1 MLKRSNRLLAF
12 VLSIALVFT
21 TFGSDFASAV
31 AYAED
36 DAQQS
41 EGITTWD
48 DIVEEVP
55 GAQDDREG
63 SDDAASGESDAA
75 SEDAQSE
82 DTPANPDEGEGGAVD
97 VPETPAPEEPSEGGS
112 IESPSEASTESAAD
126 EASAESSEDAA
137 EASSEASS
145 EAASEASDQ
154 DETEAASE
162 ATSDDAASEAGSVEE
177 KPAIEVN
184 GVRAGGMV
192 VSVYAEAGV
201 FPKGTEVSI
210 TAISDSQAMATA
222 EETLGK
228 EVASAKGVDI
238 TFIYEGNEIQP
249 EDAKYVHVNLALD
262 EAIEKENLTVLH
274 NHGDGVEQLD
284 AAVEADSEGNA
295 QSVSFDVDHF
305 SIFIIVD
312 DDDDDNGDTHRYVIT
327 YKFYVPGASAGSWLP
342 FEGHEE
348 QYLKSGDTLYYPG
361 TPPINPD
368 NNEEFNGW
376 FTMDADGYFPDSNK
390 VEFGPVDEITENKE
404 VKVYANITTT
414 YYVTF
419 VGTENDVVKVK
430 RQEGTKGQ
438 PAPEIKV
445 NDVKYAVKAATQA
458 FLGWTTEKDND
469 ATLINNTVD
478 PSVTK
483 VVYAYVTD
491 AFWIHFDENDDT
503 YDEKGNKIESGGASF
518 TGPVAIDTKKTPG
531 EVLNPIPT
539 PSRPG
544 YEFDGWYNGTRDPDT
559 MAVTLEGPFEWDKK
573 LTDNVTVFAKWKEK
587 TSAVKYYVNVWKQN
601 AENDSYY
608 YDSSASF
615 EETAAPNSRITFGTN
630 IYRVGTSSRSYPS
643 VGTGFKIFD
652 KKAVD
657 GAGNPT
663 VIIGAKEDTVINL
676 YYNRNTYTLHFQEYY
691 SGFGG
696 GWKDVYTITER
707 YGRNISGHFPIKVGD
722 TVYNNEWRV
731 ETDSVTYSK
740 GNRISKIENMPPEDI
755 TFHKVTGG
763 SKHAI
768 FVYYREDL
776 DGSYDAEYNGYK
788 FDENNTVE
796 FDCDQSIR
804 STKDEEFMVIDGF
817 ERFAADPEYGPDGK
831 QDIVHNK
838 PIKLYYTRKKYPINF
853 MDGDS
858 PLGKLEDIPY
868 EQKLSEYADE
878 INAISVADKSGQ
890 KFVGWYLDKTCT
902 EPFVLAGA
910 IMPLNGLTVY
920 AKFADIEFNVLLNL
934 DGGTFDGETDFWVK
948 YGDKVD
954 ANELTQKAHKDE
966 WELVGWFYEEGPKAG
981 QAYDFDRVIESCTPL
996 KYDPDYGTYSG
1007 TVKLIAGWRFPGLV
1021 YIKYDA
1027 GANGSDAPDNDHYGY
1042 AYDSSV
1048 VVDKPSKPN
1057 SGFNFIGWVID
1068 TGSLEYDKYGDVIA
1082 AEDDVLYPN
1091 GSFTI
1096 NRSYVTKDGE
1106 KEYITLVAVYEKI
1119 GAENSSTETTT
1130 ITYDAN
1136 DGTGTTLLV
1145 DKIGG
1150 KDLRVNQSVEVFTLE
1165 GAFGSGYKKQGYK
1178 FLGWDLDKNASAA
1191 GIKPGQAYT
1200 IAADNEDKSHTNTK
1214 ANILYAIWEKDES
1227 QTQPTWYK
1235 VQHDVAGEIK
1245 DSKTYE
1251 GTAWINDDPAMIEVE
1266 EGSLKENT
1274 YQGYKFAGYEPTTV
1288 KEGDKVKSG
1297 TIITLKYVKDETKTQ
1312 ATWYKVQHDVAGE
1325 IKDSKTYEG
1334 TAWIND
1340 DPAMI
1345 EIEEGSLK
1353 ENTYQGY
1360 KCVGYE
1366 PEAAKEGEKVKSGT
1380 IITLKY
1386 VKDETKTQGTWY
1398 KVQHDVAGEI
1408 KDSKTYEGTAFIND
1422 DPAMIE
1428 VEPGSLKE
1436 NEYKGYKYI
1445 GMEPATAKEGAE
1457 LESGTVI
1464 TLKYVKDETQTK
1476 DLVYTVNHVIG
1487 GEIKDT
1493 ADVTAKVW
1501 VGDPDKVKVSADSIK
1516 PNTYEGY
1523 EVTKVVNADGG
1534 AEIKAEDE
1542 VDDKTVIN
1550 IIYEPITVKLR
1561 YEYRSG
1567 EGVTLPSDLPALP
1580 EAFDAK
1586 YGDEIDLIDVPTYKG
1601 YSFTEWTMEKVG
1613 SDTGELSFIA
1623 EIFGSLYSFLEGTK
1637 MTVPAYDAV
1646 IYTTVTK
1653 NATPA
1658 PPAPTPD
1665 DPTPAPPGPTPDPA
1679 PSDPAPSE
1687 PTPVAPVEISPVA
1700 GREAVLGARREV
1712 LNSKAL
1718 LGARRGRTDD
1728 DTNTSARTFA
1738 TIVAAAA
1745 AISLFFVGKKKEEE
1759 EEG

>member
-55 GAQDDREG
+55 GAQYDREG
-63 SDDAASGESDAA
+63 SDEDASGGSDAA

-97 VPETPAPEEPSEGGS
+97 VPETPAPEEPGEGGS
-112 IESPSEASTESAAD
+112 IESPSEASTESAAC
-126 EASAESSEDAA
+126 EAS
-137 EASSEASS
+137 
-145 EAASEASDQ
+145 
-154 DETEAASE
+154 
-162 ATSDDAASEAGSVEE
+162 SDDAASEAGSVEE

-390 VEFGPVDEITENKE
+390 VEFGPVDEITGNKE

-630 IYRVGTSSRSYPS
+630 IYRVGTSSKSYPS

-676 YYNRNTYTLHFQEYY
+676 YYNRNTYTLHFQEYS

-731 ETDSVTYSK
+731 ETDSVTYSR

-776 DGSYDAEYNGYK
+776 DGTYDAEYNGYK

-878 INAISVADKSGQ
+878 INAISVADKAGQ

-910 IMPLNGLTVY
+910 TMPLNGLTVY

-966 WELVGWFYEEGPKAG
+966 WELVGWFYEEGPKVG
-981 QAYDFDRVIESCTPL
+981 QAYDFDRVTESCTPL

-1096 NRSYVTKDGE
+1096 DRSYVTKDGE

-1119 GAENSSTETTT
+1119 GAENSSTETTS

-1178 FLGWDLDKNASAA
+1178 FLGWDLDKNASVA

-1200 IAADNEDKSHTNTK
+1200 IAADNEDKSPTNTK

-1227 QTQPTWYK
+1227 QTQATWYK

-1245 DSKTYE
+1245 DFKTYE
-1251 GTAWINDDPAMIEVE
+1251 GTAWIGDDPAMIEIEV
-1266 EGSLKENT
+1266 GSLKENT
-1274 YQGYKFAGYEPTTV
+1274 YQGYKLAGYEPTTA
-1288 KEGDKVKSG
+1288 KEGEKVKSG

-1325 IKDSKTYEG
+1325 IKDPKTYEG
-1334 TAWIND
+1334 TAWIGD

-1345 EIEEGSLK
+1345 EIEVGSLK

-1360 KCVGYE
+1360 KFAGYE
-1366 PEAAKEGEKVKSGT
+1366 PTTAKEGDKVKSGT
-1380 IITLKY
+1380 IITL
-1386 VKDETKTQGTWY
+1386 
-1398 KVQHDVAGEI
+1398 
-1408 KDSKTYEGTAFIND
+1408 
-1422 DPAMIE
+1422 
-1428 VEPGSLKE
+1428 
-1436 NEYKGYKYI
+1436 
-1445 GMEPATAKEGAE
+1445 
-1457 LESGTVI
+1457 
-1464 TLKYVKDETQTK
+1464 
-1476 DLVYTVNHVIG
+1476 
-1487 GEIKDT
+1487 
-1493 ADVTAKVW
+1493 
-1501 VGDPDKVKVSADSIK
+1501 
-1516 PNTYEGY
+1516 
-1523 EVTKVVNADGG
+1523 
-1534 AEIKAEDE
+1534 
-1542 VDDKTVIN
+1542 
-1550 IIYEPITVKLR
+1550 IYEPITVKLR

-1567 EGVTLPSDLPALP
+1567 DGVTLPSDLPALP

-1623 EIFGSLYSFLEGTK
+1623 KTFGSLYSFLAGTK

-1687 PTPVAPVEISPVA
+1687 PKPVAPVEISPVA
-1700 GREAVLGARREV
+1700 DRGAVLGAKREV

-1728 DTNTSARTFA
+1728 DTNTSARTIA